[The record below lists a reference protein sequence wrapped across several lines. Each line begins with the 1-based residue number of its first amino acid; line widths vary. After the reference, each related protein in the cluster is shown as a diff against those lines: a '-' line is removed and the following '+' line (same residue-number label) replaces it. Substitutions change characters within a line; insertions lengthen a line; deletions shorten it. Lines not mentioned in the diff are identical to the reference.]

1 MNATIKKGEICVD
14 AADLIDSLDDDGR
27 ITVIEMLACH
37 DQIIEGVAAQI
48 VNGWTESMN
57 HGYTTYSPSPSTA
70 LDKAKRY
77 LAESASEVAKEQL
90 ARLESMATDANKR
103 HSEEQTKRFEAE
115 RQVGELQRQLR
126 QYTERTI

>member
-1 MNATIKKGEICVD
+1 VKATIKKGEICVD
-14 AADLIDSLDDDGR
+14 ASDLIDSLDDDGR
-27 ITVIEMLACH
+27 ITVIEILACH

-77 LAESASEVAKEQL
+77 LAESASEVAKEQIE
-90 ARLESMATDANKR
+90 RLETMATDANRKA
-103 HSEEQTKRFEAE
+103 SEEADKRFNAE
-115 RQVGELQRQLR
+115 QQVRDLQRQLR
-126 QYTERTI
+126 QYTERA